1 LNADAYKGE
10 QIMNPENKVALITGS
25 AQGLGRCIAE
35 TLASKGIEIIIN
47 DIPSQKEVAENTLK
61 AFIDKGYRTHLKLAD
76 VTSME
81 SVLSMA
87 DEIYNEFGSID
98 ILINNAGINIDGLV
112 KDRKKEDWDK
122 IININLTG
130 AYVCMS
136 AVIPYMAKKNY
147 GRIVNVA
154 SVVGRTGIMGTP
166 YYAASKAGLIGLTKA
181 TAMEVARKGILVNA
195 IAPGYI
201 DTMMMAS
208 YKEEIIDSIV
218 SKIPLGRFAKPE
230 EIAKVIAFL
239 VSDECTYMTG
249 AVLDVNGGFWT

>member
-1 LNADAYKGE
+1 MKL
-10 QIMNPENKVALITGS
+10 ENKVALITGS
-25 AQGLGRCIAE
+25 AQGLGKCIAE
-35 TLASKGIEIIIN
+35 TLASKGAEIIIN
-47 DIPSQKEVAENTLK
+47 DIPSQKETAENTLK
-61 AFIDKGYRTHLKLAD
+61 AFLDKGYRAHLKLAD

-112 KDRKKEDWDK
+112 KDRKKADWDK
-122 IININLTG
+122 LININLTG
-130 AYVCMS
+130 AYVCMA
-136 AVIPYMAKKNY
+136 AVIPYMSKNNY
-147 GRIVNVA
+147 GRIVNIA